1 MRLSL
6 ARCFVMCMGLC
17 AAVAGEPKVARLD
30 KTIMLSDL
38 KALSDPALEGRG
50 TNTPGLA
57 KARAYV
63 ISRFQALGL
72 GKVGTSFEKPF
83 EFRDN
88 KGVNLVARIEGTKT
102 ADQYVVLSAH
112 LDHLGV
118 RKGQVYPGA
127 DDDASGVSAVLGMA
141 AYLQAHRPDHSVL
154 IVFFDGEE
162 IGLVGSRAFV
172 ADPSI
177 PLEKI
182 RMDLSLDMVGRNDK
196 KELWACGA
204 SRWPKLKPAVEAAAA
219 KSALTLRL
227 GHDGADGQE
236 DWTSSSDHG
245 SFHHKGIPFI
255 YLGEE
260 DHQDYHRPTDT
271 FAGIQPDFFQAAA
284 ETALDLFLE
293 LDRHPSRMD
302 R

>member
-1 MRLSL
+1 MRRFLTRSFIV
-6 ARCFVMCMGLC
+6 CVGLC
-17 AAVAGEPKVARLD
+17 AAVAGEPRALRLD
-30 KTIMLSDL
+30 QTTMLSDL
-38 KALSDPALEGRG
+38 KTLSDPALEGRG
-50 TNTPGLA
+50 MGTPGHA

-72 GKVGTSFEKPF
+72 GKVGASFEQPF
-83 EFRDN
+83 ELQGR
-88 KGVNLVARIEGTKT
+88 KGVNLVARIEGAKH
-102 ADQYVVLSAH
+102 ADTYMVLSAH

-118 RKGQVYPGA
+118 RKGEIYPGA
-127 DDDASGVSAVLGMA
+127 DDDASGVSAVLGLA
-141 AYLQAHRPDHSVL
+141 TYLHTHRPDHSVL

-162 IGLVGSRAFV
+162 IGLLGSRAFV
-172 ADPSI
+172 ADPPV
-177 PLEKI
+177 PLAKI

-204 SRWPKLKPAVEAAAA
+204 NRWPKLKPAVDAAAS
-219 KSALTLRL
+219 KSALSLRS
-227 GHDGADGQE
+227 GHDGSDGQE

-271 FAGIQPDFFQAAA
+271 FAGIQPEFFQAAS